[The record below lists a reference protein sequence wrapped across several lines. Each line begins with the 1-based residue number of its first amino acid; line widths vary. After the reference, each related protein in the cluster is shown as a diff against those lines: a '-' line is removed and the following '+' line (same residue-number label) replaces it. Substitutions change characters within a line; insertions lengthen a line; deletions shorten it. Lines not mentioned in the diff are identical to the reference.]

1 MSSTPLIP
9 PAALA
14 PDAFPPARQLIAG
27 AVVLAAALYLSR
39 YLAEVPGSGRE
50 LSLSVLLGLAFGVVL
65 QRSRFCFYC
74 VTRDFFAER
83 DARGLLGI
91 ITALAIGTLGY
102 HVLFGAF
109 LPDPST
115 GRLPP
120 GAHIGPV
127 SWALA
132 AGALSF
138 GFGMALSGSCISAH
152 LYRLGE
158 GSPTSPIALFGALI
172 GFVLGFLTWNALY
185 LGALQQAPV
194 AWLPQS
200 LGYDGSVAL
209 QLVLLALVA
218 ALLAWRHRSAP
229 AVEPQPWWRRRWPAY
244 VGGILVGFIGVLA
257 FLRIGPLGVT
267 AELGS
272 IARTAASG
280 ASWFPLRLEGLDGF
294 SGCATAIKETLW
306 SENGAFVAGLVLGAF
321 AVALPSGDFKP
332 RLPRLGESVR
342 ALIGGVMLGW
352 GSMVALGCTIGTLLS
367 GIMAAAV
374 SGWVFALFA
383 LIGTWAGWQLRKRR
397 GW

>member
-1 MSSTPLIP
+1 MSSTPSATASFTAGTLP
-9 PAALA
+9 PARHLAVGAAALA
-14 PDAFPPARQLIAG
+14 
-27 AVVLAAALYLSR
+27 VALYLAY
-39 YLAEVPGSGRE
+39 YLADVPGNGRE
-50 LSLSVLLGLAFGVVL
+50 LSLSVLLGIAFGVVL

-91 ITALAIGTLGY
+91 ITALAVGTLGY

-109 LPDPST
+109 LPDPTT

-127 SWALA
+127 SWVLA

-158 GSPTSPIALFGALI
+158 GSPTSPIALVGALG
-172 GFVLGFLTWNALY
+172 GFVLGFLSWNTLY
-185 LGALQQAPV
+185 LRALQEAPV
-194 AWLPQS
+194 AWLPKS
-200 LGYDGSVAL
+200 LGYDGSVLL
-209 QLVLLALVA
+209 QLLLLGLTA
-218 ALLAWRHRSAP
+218 ALLAWAHRAAP
-229 AVEPQPWWRRRWPAY
+229 AAETLPWWRRRWPAY

-257 FLRIGPLGVT
+257 FLRVGPLGVT

-272 IARTAASG
+272 LARTAASG
-280 ASWFPLRLEGLDGF
+280 ASWFPLRLEGLDSF
-294 SGCATAIKETLW
+294 AGCATAVKETLW
-306 SENGAFVAGLVLGAF
+306 SENGAFVTGLVLGSL
-321 AVALPSGDFKP
+321 AVAVPSGDFKP

-342 ALIGGVMLGW
+342 ALIGGVLLGW

-374 SGWVFALFA
+374 SGWVFAVFA
-383 LIGTWAGWQLRKRR
+383 LIGTWIGWQLRKRR

>member
-1 MSSTPLIP
+1 MSSTPSATVSFTTSTL
-9 PAALA
+9 
-14 PDAFPPARQLIAG
+14 PPARHLAVG
-27 AVVLAAALYLSR
+27 AAALAAALYLA
-39 YLAEVPGSGRE
+39 YHLADVPGNGRE
-50 LSLSVLLGLAFGVVL
+50 LSLSVLLGIAFGVVL

-74 VTRDFFAER
+74 VTRDFFTER

-91 ITALAIGTLGY
+91 ITALAVGTLGY

-109 LPDPST
+109 LPDPTT

-127 SWALA
+127 SWVLA

-158 GSPTSPIALFGALI
+158 GSPTSPIALVGALG
-172 GFVLGFLTWNALY
+172 GFVLGFLSWNTLY
-185 LGALQQAPV
+185 LSALQEAPV
-194 AWLPQS
+194 AWLPKS
-200 LGYDGSVAL
+200 LGYDGSVLL
-209 QLVLLALVA
+209 QLALLGLAA
-218 ALLAWRHRSAP
+218 ALLAWAHRAAP
-229 AVEPQPWWRRRWPAY
+229 AAETQSWWRRRWPAY

-257 FLRIGPLGVT
+257 FLRVGPLGVT

-272 IARTAASG
+272 LARTAVSG
-280 ASWFPLRLEGLDGF
+280 ASWFPLRLEGLDSF
-294 SGCATAIKETLW
+294 AGCATAVKETLW
-306 SENGAFVAGLVLGAF
+306 SENGAFVTGLVLGSL
-321 AVALPSGDFKP
+321 AVAVPSGDFKP

-342 ALIGGVMLGW
+342 ALIGGVLLGW

-374 SGWVFALFA
+374 SGWVFAVFA
-383 LIGTWAGWQLRKRR
+383 LIGTWIGWQLRKRR

>member
-1 MSSTPLIP
+1 MSSTPVVPASTVAGPLP
-9 PAALA
+9 PLSRLA
-14 PDAFPPARQLIAG
+14 AG
-27 AVVLAAALYLSR
+27 AVAIVAALYLAHHLS
-39 YLAEVPGSGRE
+39 AVPGNGRE
-50 LSLSVLLGLAFGVVL
+50 LSLSVLLGVAFGAVL

-91 ITALAIGTLGY
+91 VAALAVGTLGY

-109 LPDPST
+109 LPDPTT

-127 SWALA
+127 SWVLA
-132 AGALSF
+132 VGALSF

-172 GFVLGFLTWNALY
+172 GFVLGFLSWNTLY
-185 LGALQQAPV
+185 LRALQEAPV
-194 AWLPQS
+194 AWLPKGF
-200 LGYDGSVAL
+200 GYGGSVAL
-209 QLVLLALVA
+209 QLALLGVLA
-218 ALLAWRHRSAP
+218 ALLARAHRRPAP
-229 AVEPQPWWRRRWPAY
+229 ADPAQPWWQRRWPAY

-257 FLRIGPLGVT
+257 YLRIGPLGVT

-272 IARTAASG
+272 IARTAVSG
-280 ASWFPLRLEGLDGF
+280 ASWFPQRLEGLDSF
-294 SGCATAIKETLW
+294 AGCATTVKETLW
-306 SENGAFVAGLVLGAF
+306 SENGAFVVGLVLGSLG
-321 AVALPSGDFKP
+321 VALPAGDFKP

-342 ALIGGVMLGW
+342 ALLGGVLLGW
-352 GSMVALGCTIGTLLS
+352 GAMVALGCTVGTLLS

-374 SGWVFALFA
+374 SGWVFALFL
-383 LIGTWAGWQLRKRR
+383 LIGTWAGWYLRKRM

>member
-1 MSSTPLIP
+1 MSSTPATTASFVPGALP
-9 PAALA
+9 PVRHLA
-14 PDAFPPARQLIAG
+14 AG
-27 AVVLAAALYLSR
+27 AAAVAVALYLA
-39 YLAEVPGSGRE
+39 YHLAGVPGNGRQ

-74 VTRDFFAER
+74 VARDFFAAR

-91 ITALAIGTLGY
+91 IAALAVGTLGY

-109 LPDPST
+109 LPDPSM

-127 SWALA
+127 SWVLA

-158 GSPTSPIALFGALI
+158 GSLTSPIALLGALG
-172 GFVLGFLTWNALY
+172 GFVLGFLSWNTLY
-185 LGALQQAPV
+185 LSALQQAPV

-200 LGYDGSVAL
+200 LGYDGSAAL
-209 QLVLLALVA
+209 QLGLLGLAA
-218 ALLAWRHRSAP
+218 ALLAWMHRPVPAAP
-229 AVEPQPWWRRRWPAY
+229 ALPWWQRRWPTY
-244 VGGILVGFIGVLA
+244 VGGILIGFIGVLA
-257 FLRIGPLGVT
+257 YLRVAPLGVT

-272 IARTAASG
+272 IARTLASKAA
-280 ASWFPLRLEGLDGF
+280 WIPHRLEGLDGF
-294 SGCATAIKETLW
+294 AGCATTVKQTLW
-306 SENGAFVAGLVLGAF
+306 SENGAFVAGLVLGSLGV
-321 AVALPSGDFKP
+321 AVPSGDFRP

-342 ALIGGVMLGW
+342 ALIGGVLLGW

-383 LIGTWAGWQLRKRR
+383 LIGTWLGWRLRRWR